1 MSETEN
7 LVVQKTKTTKT
18 RRVKKTASADKTKTT
33 RKRRVKKT
41 KQVVAPVAVVEETLA
56 PATTTVETT
65 VVAPT
70 VTQTATPAVTQTA
83 TPTVTA
89 TTATTTPEVVQESN
103 EHVDTVTSAF
113 TQITSL
119 SSTAFSTIH
128 SAGFGQKELRLV
140 SKAYRTCLK
149 ALQKVQDETLVQ
161 SLKRGEELQKLLNK
175 RIRKNK
181 GKSNPNSG
189 IQKKHPAHP
198 LLASFLSVDEGSP
211 VSRVEAL
218 KAITNYVKEHQLQVP
233 DNKKTFH
240 LKGDLH
246 TLFPNS
252 ETMGY
257 TDIMREIKTFFP
269 PAQTT
274 K

>member
-7 LVVQKTKTTKT
+7 QVVQKTKTTKT
-18 RRVKKTASADKTKTT
+18 TRRRVKKTTSAAGKTKTT

-41 KQVVAPVAVVEETLA
+41 KPVSTPEVVVEETVA
-56 PATTTVETT
+56 PVETVETT
-65 VVAPT
+65 SAP
-70 VTQTATPAVTQTA
+70 V
-83 TPTVTA
+83 TVTA
-89 TTATTTPEVVQESN
+89 TESVEQSSTSETTPESN
-103 EHVDTVTSAF
+103 EHLDSVTSAF
-113 TQITSL
+113 NQITSL

-140 SKAYRTCLK
+140 SKAYKACLK

-198 LLASFLSVDEGSP
+198 MLAAFLNIDEGSP

-233 DNKKTFH
+233 DHKKTFY

-269 PAQTT
+269 PAQSS

>member
-7 LVVQKTKTTKT
+7 QVVQKTKTTK
-18 RRVKKTASADKTKTT
+18 RRVKKTASAGKTKTT

-41 KQVVAPVAVVEETLA
+41 KQVAEPAVVVEETVAPVATTET
-56 PATTTVETT
+56 
-65 VVAPT
+65 
-70 VTQTATPAVTQTA
+70 TA
-83 TPTVTA
+83 TPTETS
-89 TTATTTPEVVQESN
+89 TETSTETTTPTVVESN
-103 EHVDTVTSAF
+103 ENFDAVTSAF
-113 TQITSL
+113 QQITSL
-119 SSTAFSTIH
+119 SSTAFNTIH

-140 SKAYRTCLK
+140 SKAYKACLK

-198 LLASFLSVDEGSP
+198 MLAAFLSVDEGSP

-233 DNKKTFH
+233 DHKKTFY

-269 PAQTT
+269 PAQTS

>member
-1 MSETEN
+1 MSETETQ
-7 LVVQKTKTTKT
+7 VVQKTKTTK
-18 RRVKKTASADKTKTT
+18 RRVKKTASAGKTKTT
-33 RKRRVKKT
+33 RKKRVKKT
-41 KQVVAPVAVVEETLA
+41 KKVVEPVVVEPVVVEPAVVVKETVAPVEVVESTA
-56 PATTTVETT
+56 
-65 VVAPT
+65 T
-70 VTQTATPAVTQTA
+70 VTKAK
-83 TPTVTA
+83 PTKSTKSS
-89 TTATTTPEVVQESN
+89 TPEVTSESN
-103 EHVDTVTSAF
+103 EHFDSVTSAF
-113 TQITSL
+113 NEIASL

-140 SKAYRTCLK
+140 SKAYKACLK

-198 LLASFLSVDEGSP
+198 MLAAFLSVDEGSP

-233 DNKKTFH
+233 DHKKTFY

-269 PAQTT
+269 PAQSS

>member
-7 LVVQKTKTTKT
+7 QVVQKTKTTK
-18 RRVKKTASADKTKTT
+18 RRVKKTASAGKTKTT

-41 KQVVAPVAVVEETLA
+41 KQVSAPAVVVEETVAPVA
-56 PATTTVETT
+56 TVETT
-65 VVAPT
+65 TETVTAPT
-70 VTQTATPAVTQTA
+70 ETSTTVSTGTTLSTTTSSTTATPE
-83 TPTVTA
+83 
-89 TTATTTPEVVQESN
+89 TTSESN
-103 EHVDTVTSAF
+103 EHFDTVTSAF
-113 TQITSL
+113 QQITSL
-119 SSTAFSTIH
+119 SSTAFTTIH

-140 SKAYRTCLK
+140 SKAYKACLK

-198 LLASFLSVDEGSP
+198 MLAAFLSVDEGSP

-233 DNKKTFH
+233 DHKKTFY

-269 PAQTT
+269 PAQSS

>member
-33 RKRRVKKT
+33 HKRRVKKT

-70 VTQTATPAVTQTA
+70 VTQTA

-233 DNKKTFH
+233 DNKKTFY